1 MSSPCK
7 ECENVRVSCMERWNW
22 GLKALSAAAGEAAR
36 SAHCIWSLC
45 LFLLLINSPSFEV
58 SQSRL
63 VSLIIKLLD
72 DRLFN
77 ITCRLS
83 VRTFVW
89 TQSRDGAAH
98 NSLEKRCWKTEHS
111 FLSSEMQIH
120 LQTAGLSIL
129 KSERFIFVYT
139 FISLKPLWNWDF
151 RRLFR
156 RERSLQL
163 GQVG

>member
-1 MSSPCK
+1 MAVCCCSSFLPFMSSPCK
-7 ECENVRVSCMERWNW
+7 ECKNVSVSCMERWNC
-22 GLKALSAAAGEAAR
+22 LKALSSAAGDAAH
-36 SAHCIWSLC
+36 SIWSLC
-45 LFLLLINSPSFEV
+45 LVLLLINSPSFEV
-58 SQSRL
+58 SPSRL

-72 DRLFN
+72 DRFFN
-77 ITCRLS
+77 MTCRLS

-89 TQSRDGAAH
+89 TH
-98 NSLEKRCWKTEHS
+98 NSLEERCWKTEHS

-139 FISLKPLWNWDF
+139 FLTLKTLWNWDF
-151 RRLFR
+151 RR